1 MSEIEEAARNAV
13 EQAKTSR
20 LNTMIAAL
28 VALTATFMALCNVK
42 DGNVV
47 QAMAKA
53 QADSVDTWAYYQA
66 KSMKQYLS
74 ETTVDQ
80 LTLQREMDTTLTTEA
95 KAALDTRIAEY
106 TSRVKRYDTEKEE
119 TKKKAEALSAA
130 YDALNVHDDQFDM
143 AEACLSVAIAL
154 FGVTALTQKRWLFGF
169 AGLVAFCGLILGL
182 AGFAGWSIH
191 PDFLA
196 RLLG

>member
-1 MSEIEEAARNAV
+1 
-13 EQAKTSR
+13 
-20 LNTMIAAL
+20 
-28 VALTATFMALCNVK
+28 
-42 DGNVV
+42 
-47 QAMAKA
+47 
-53 QADSVDTWAYYQA
+53 
-66 KSMKQYLS
+66 MKQYLS

-80 LTLQREMDTTLTTEA
+80 LTLQREMNTTLTTEA
-95 KAALDTRIAEY
+95 KAALDTRIEEY
-106 TSRVKRYDTEKEE
+106 TNRVKRYDSEKEE
-119 TKKKAEALSAA
+119 TKKKAEALSAE